1 MKKAENK
8 AGNLMEIFACFCKL
22 NFRCALCI
30 EHPIHCKIEDVVLH
44 AHTHLHTQLRR
55 LVDACISPDPDD
67 RPDIQQ
73 VSEVAQRM
81 HRATKT

>member
-1 MKKAENK
+1 MRNAAGSLMKN
-8 AGNLMEIFACFCKL
+8 FQCFCAWNTLNIQFTAKL
-22 NFRCALCI
+22 KYSVTCT
-30 EHPIHCKIEDVVLH
+30 
-44 AHTHLHTQLRR
+44 HTHHTTPTHTTHTQLRR
-55 LVDACISPDPDD
+55 LVDACISPDPDH